1 MKSIPIRR
9 GLMIATVAVVASLV
23 VPGSSAQRAQ
33 QRRATPPPMAS
44 ASDTPEKTDKPKE
57 EKKTPAPPEEKT
69 SQTKHSVHIGGQEI
83 KYTATA
89 GTMLLKLEDGT
100 PRASIFYVAYT
111 RDDAPD
117 AAHRPITYTFNGGPG
132 SASVWLHLG
141 AFGPRRVQ
149 MGDVGNLLAPP
160 YGLVENEHS
169 LLDVTDLLFIDP
181 VDTGYSRA
189 VPGVAPREFH
199 GLEEDIQS
207 VGEFIRLWTSRN
219 KRWASP
225 KFLAGESY
233 GTTRA
238 AGLSGYLQERYGMF
252 LNGIVLISSIL
263 NFQTADF
270 NTGNDLPYIMFLPTY
285 TALAWYHKKL
295 PGDLQGGDL
304 QKAID
309 ESRQF
314 AAGEYTQA
322 LMAGDTIPEARRA
335 EVAKKLSRLTGL
347 SAEYIERANLRVRIN
362 RFTKELRRGERLTI
376 GRLDGRFTGNDQDA
390 AGESAEYDPSYAA
403 IQGPYTAMLNDYV
416 RSDLKFESDLA
427 YEVLTG
433 RVRPWSYASF
443 ENRYVNVAETLRS
456 AMTQNP
462 YLRVFVGKGYY
473 DLATPFFAAE
483 YTFNHLGLEPALRSH
498 IATGYYE
505 AGHMMYVHPASF
517 AKLKQDLAQFIRA
530 SLAK

>member
-1 MKSIPIRR
+1 MKSIWLCRGPISSTILLLL
-9 GLMIATVAVVASLV
+9 GMAST
-23 VPGSSAQRAQ
+23 PSSAQRAQ
-33 QRRATPPPMAS
+33 QRRPTQAPMATS
-44 ASDTPEKTDKPKE
+44 AETPEKTEKPKE

-100 PRASIFYVAYT
+100 PRASIFYIAYT
-111 RDDAPD
+111 RDDSTD
-117 AAHRPITYTFNGGPG
+117 MAHRPLTYTFNGGPG

-149 MGDVGNLLAPP
+149 MGDVENLLPPP
-160 YGLVENEHS
+160 YGLVENEQS

-199 GLEEDIQS
+199 GLEEDVQS

-238 AGLSGYLQERYGMF
+238 AALSGFLQERYGMY

-270 NTGNDLPYIMFLPTY
+270 NTGNDMPYIFFLPTY
-285 TALAWYHKKL
+285 TAIAWYHKKL
-295 PGDLQGGDL
+295 PADLQESL

-309 ESRQF
+309 QSRRF
-314 AAGEYTQA
+314 ALGEYTQA
-322 LMAGDTIPEARRA
+322 LMAGDDLPTAQRA
-335 EVAKKLSRLTGL
+335 ETAKKLARLTGL
-347 SAEYIERANLRVRIN
+347 SPDYIDHANLRIRIN
-362 RFTKELRRGERLTI
+362 RFTKELLRNERQTV
-376 GRLDGRFTGNDQDA
+376 GRLDGRFTGNDLDA
-390 AGESAEYDPSYAA
+390 AGESTEYDPSYPA
-403 IQGPYTAMLNDYV
+403 IQGPYTAMFNDYV
-416 RSDLKFESDLA
+416 RSELKFESDLA

-433 RVRPWSYASF
+433 RVRPWSYATF

-456 AMTQNP
+456 AMTQNRF
-462 YLRVFVGKGYY
+462 LKVFVGKGYY

-483 YTFNHLGLEPALRSH
+483 YTFNHLGLEPPLRSH
-498 IATGYYE
+498 ISTGYYE
-505 AGHMMYVHPASF
+505 AGHMMYIHPASF
-517 AKLKQDLAQFIRA
+517 AKLKQDIAQFIHS